1 MKIKTLAVALL
12 LLGYI
17 PPSKAQDN
25 YQSSEY
31 DVIYQIKVTLV
42 VGNKVNWTSFK
53 NLKNLGQLTTNTME
67 LDPADTPGK
76 TPVYL
81 GYYLGKSTA
90 QKILAEVKKRGYNE
104 AQMVNDGGY
113 QLGHS
118 TGKHIRYGLQLGAF
132 RSVHLMKLGQYPKKD
147 AEDKIYVQYK
157 GGAYKVFYNL
167 YTKGDTPPGLAQA
180 RSETVPWL
188 KKKGYQVFA
197 QKFR

>member
-1 MKIKTLAVALL
+1 MKIKTFVVALL
-12 LLGYI
+12 LLGYTLS
-17 PPSKAQDN
+17 SKAQDN

-31 DVIYQIKVTLV
+31 DVIYQIQVALIN
-42 VGNKVNWTSFK
+42 GNSVNWTKLK
-53 NLKNLGQLTTNTME
+53 NLTDLGQLTTNTVE

-90 QKILAEVKKRGYNE
+90 QKVLAEVKKRGYTK
-104 AQMVNDGGY
+104 AKMVSDGAY

-132 RSVHLMKLGQYPKKD
+132 KSLRLVKVGQYPKKND
-147 AEDKIYVQYK
+147 EDRIYLQYK

-167 YTKGDTPPGLAQA
+167 YTKGDTPPGLAEA
-180 RSETVPWL
+180 KNELVPWL
-188 KKKGYQVFA
+188 KKKGYQVFV